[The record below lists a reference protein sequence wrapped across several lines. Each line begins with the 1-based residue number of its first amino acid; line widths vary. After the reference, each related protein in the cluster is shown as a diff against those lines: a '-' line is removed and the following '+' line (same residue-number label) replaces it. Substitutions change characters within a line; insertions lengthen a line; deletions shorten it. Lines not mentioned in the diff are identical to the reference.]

1 MKLSNKTKDVI
12 LIIGILFV
20 MFWVMIGAICWVASV
35 VFAEETEQAQINR
48 YYTEESIKIEMR
60 YLAMW
65 QYTENM
71 TEEEYNKTFM
81 EE

>member
-1 MKLSNKTKDVI
+1 MTNRTKDITLFCLVI
-12 LIIGILFV
+12 FV
-20 MFWVMIGAICWVASV
+20 I
-35 VFAEETEQAQINR
+35 VFTIFALGFAVGKSYAETPEQAQINR
-48 YYTEESIKIEMR
+48 YYTEESLKTEMR

-71 TEEEYNKTFM
+71 TDEEYNKTFM